1 MHATEPATDTAPT
14 ASAGVTLQVVS
25 QGGGRMRV
33 RASGF
38 GMDAALAVAIEETV
52 AEVAGVRAVQAYP
65 RTGSV
70 VIWYLPDDCD
80 IAAVLAAIGR
90 ARDVPAASVPA
101 RAPYSAS
108 VGETGVL
115 ARIAGGILRALGLS
129 SDAGSAQAAGGSSCH
144 QPAPSCHGAPAADA
158 KGEQRTWLRRVW
170 LAVPLGLVSMAA
182 PMLFGGAWAGWLA
195 FAATVPV
202 QFVAGWPF
210 LVGAVRQARA
220 GSAGMDTLISL
231 GTLTAFGYSTYQLF
245 AGGPLFFDTAALIIA
260 FVVLGRYF
268 EARATGKTREAI
280 STLLEMGA
288 REACLL
294 VDGHEVLVP
303 VERVQV
309 GDLMR
314 VRPGEKIPVDG
325 EIVDGRAA
333 VDESM
338 LTGESM
344 PAEKTVGD
352 RVAGATVNT
361 DGLLTVRATAVGADT
376 ALAQI
381 VRLVEQAQGG
391 KAPVQRLADRVSAVF
406 VPAVLGVAALTFAG
420 WALLAANPVAG
431 MTAAVSVL
439 IIACPCALG
448 LATPTAIIAG
458 TGRGAEMGIL
468 VKGGQ
473 VLEASKRIDTV
484 VFDKTGTLTRG
495 QMRLTDVVADKRHRG
510 DLVLQLAAAV
520 ESGSE
525 HPIGAA
531 IVAGARERGL
541 AVPAA
546 AAFTNLAGHGVRADV
561 DGRPVLV
568 GRRKLVEENGLRLP
582 EQLASAAADLE
593 AQGRTAVFVGRDDR
607 VVGVLAVADT
617 IKDDAVAVV
626 HRLHEMGLQV
636 AMITGDNA
644 RTAAAIA
651 EQVGIDRVLAE
662 VLPEDKVDEIRRL
675 QDEGRLVAM
684 VGDGVNDAPALVQAD
699 LGIAIG
705 TGTDVAIEASD
716 ITLMSDRLDGVVRSL
731 QLSRQT
737 LRTIH
742 QNLGWAFGYNTAAI
756 PLAAFGVLNPV
767 VAGAAMG
774 LSSVSVVTNSLR
786 LRHFGRDTTRAGEM
800 KALPGRP
807 ATA

>member
-1 MHATEPATDTAPT
+1 MLATETPVSAEAGAT
-14 ASAGVTLQVVS
+14 LKVVS

-33 RASGF
+33 RASEF
-38 GMDAALAVAIEETV
+38 EFDAVRAVAIEETV
-52 AEVAGVRAVQAYP
+52 AKVAGVLAVQAYP
-65 RTGSV
+65 RSASV
-70 VIWYLPDDCD
+70 VIWYAPRDCD
-80 IAAVLAAIGR
+80 TAAVVSAI
-90 ARDVPAASVPA
+90 AEAQNVPAELVPT

-108 VGETGVL
+108 VGETGVV
-115 ARIAGGILRALGLS
+115 ARIAGGILRLLGVS
-129 SDAGSAQAAGGSSCH
+129 TDTSETSGGGSCH
-144 QPAPSCHGAPAADA
+144 QPAQACHGAPAADA
-158 KGEQRTWLRRVW
+158 NGEQRKWLRRVW
-170 LAVPLGLVSMAA
+170 LALPLGLLSMAA
-182 PMLFGGAWAGWLA
+182 PMFFGGAWAGWLA

-210 LVGAVRQARA
+210 LVGAVQQARA
-220 GSAGMDTLISL
+220 GTANMDTLISL
-231 GTLTAFGYSTYQLF
+231 GTLTAFGYSTYGLF

-280 STLLEMGA
+280 SSLLEMGA
-288 REACLL
+288 KEACLL
-294 VDGHEVLVP
+294 VDGQEILVP
-303 VERVQV
+303 VEQVQV
-309 GDLMR
+309 GDLLL

-325 EIVDGRAA
+325 EIIDGRAA
-333 VDESM
+333 IDESM
-338 LTGESM
+338 LTGESL
-344 PAEKTVGD
+344 PVEKTVGD
-352 RVAGATVNT
+352 PVAGATVNT
-361 DGLLTVRATAVGADT
+361 DGRLIVRATAVGADT

-420 WALLAANPVAG
+420 WTLLAANPIGG
-431 MTAAVSVL
+431 MTAAVAVL

-468 VKGGQ
+468 VKGGE
-473 VLEASKRIDTV
+473 VLEASKKIDTV
-484 VFDKTGTLTRG
+484 VFDKTGTLTRA
-495 QMRLTDVVADKRHRG
+495 QMQLTDVIADKQQKSDR
-510 DLVLQLAAAV
+510 VLQLAAAV

-531 IVAGARERGL
+531 IVTAARDRDL
-541 AVPAA
+541 QIPAA
-546 AAFTNLAGHGVRADV
+546 TSFTNVAGHGVRAEV
-561 DGRPVLV
+561 DGRAVLV
-568 GRRKLVEENGLRLP
+568 GRRTLVDENNLLLP
-582 EQLASAAADLE
+582 DHLAVAATELEQ
-593 AQGRTAVFVGRDDR
+593 QGRTAVFVGRDDR

-617 IKDDAVAVV
+617 IKDDAADVV
-626 HRLHEMGLQV
+626 RQLHDMGLQV

-644 RTAAAIA
+644 RTATAIA
-651 EQVGIDRVLAE
+651 DQVGIDRVLAE
-662 VLPEDKVDEIRRL
+662 VLPEDKVNEIGRL

-716 ITLMSDRLDGVVRSL
+716 ITLMSDRLDGVVRAIE
-731 QLSRQT
+731 LSRQT

-756 PLAAFGVLNPV
+756 PLAALGILNPV

-774 LSSVSVVTNSLR
+774 FSSVSVVTNSLR
-786 LRHFGRDTTRAGEM
+786 LRRFGGDTGQRSRTAGSLDSGSYPTM
-800 KALPGRP
+800 DC
-807 ATA
+807 